1 MPSLPGLYECARNLI
16 CVGYSRRGF
25 MSANVIENS
34 FSVSAAKDSGKPL
47 RKGSLWPAAVLASF
61 GASIVFFGAGILLS
75 AATTLGFVAASRFIA
90 YLDVAFLFTAFL
102 LAFVGAHAL
111 DRSDEIRRKSKQT
124 SPYYRNNAV
133 IDLEAAKSKFSRR
146 K

>member
-1 MPSLPGLYECARNLI
+1 MRSLVISSVSAI
-16 CVGYSRRGF
+16 SDKVF

-34 FSVSAAKDSGKPL
+34 FSVSTGKDRSKL
-47 RKGSLWPAAVLASF
+47 RTRSWWTAAAVVSF
-61 GASIVFFGAGILLS
+61 GGSVIFFGAGILLS
-75 AATTLGFVAASRFIA
+75 AATTLGFVIATPFIA

-102 LAFVGAHAL
+102 LAFVGAHAM
-111 DRSDEIRRKSKQT
+111 DRSDEIRKKSKQV

-133 IDLEAAKSKFSRR
+133 VDLEAAKIKFSRT